1 MKIFEFQ
8 SPVSIHRELNPTLW
22 DNETLRKDVNRA
34 LMRIAGEF
42 YKFLNVDAELEDIL
56 ITGSQVNYNYGPKS
70 DLDLHLV
77 IDFRSVDCEGGARE
91 LFDTKRAL
99 WHQEHDITIHGIDVE
114 CYVEDINDTTVSA
127 TYSLMRGK
135 WLEKP
140 EPVSVDYD
148 INTVRKIVQKWEEK
162 INKAIDSGS
171 LAKCRNTRAQL
182 KLFRVKSLAQD
193 GEYGP
198 GNMAFKTLR
207 NTEYISK
214 LMAAIRALNDQR
226 LSI

>member
-1 MKIFEFQ
+1 MQIFEFQ
-8 SPVSIHRELNPTLW
+8 PVSIHRELNPKLW
-22 DNETLRKDVNRA
+22 ENERLRKDVNRA

-77 IDFRSVDCEGGARE
+77 IDFTSVDCEGGARE

-99 WHQEHDITIHGIDVE
+99 WHQEHDITIHSIDVE
-114 CYVEDINDTTVSA
+114 CYVEDIDDTTVSA
-127 TYSLMRGK
+127 TYSLLRSK

-140 EPVSVDYD
+140 EPVSIDYD
-148 INTVRKIVQKWEEK
+148 INLVRKIVQKWEDR
-162 INKAIDSGS
+162 IDRAIESGS

-182 KLFRVKSLAQD
+182 KAYRVKSLAQD
-193 GEYGP
+193 GEFGP

-207 NTEYISK
+207 NTEYISR
-214 LMAAIRALNDQR
+214 LMSAIRALDDRR